1 MSKVENFLDRIS
13 ARYSQL
19 STTLQ
24 AAADFIIANPPD
36 VASRSLRSIANAAGM
51 SPASLTR
58 LAKAL
63 DYESYEEL
71 REDIRTTVSEKYEP
85 FSDRAKR
92 MRATHVSTSENSLL
106 AQGETIH
113 ANIDSVFTELDE
125 QQLVDVSK
133 TLLNAR
139 KVHLIGA
146 LGSAGLLDHFAYMA
160 SWFSKN
166 WTVTGKNGNS
176 LAAALANLTEEDV
189 VLVLSMRPFAK
200 RSIMSAQFA
209 MEKKAKIVVVTDSYK
224 FPGLQ
229 YADSH
234 FIVRSESSN
243 FFSSYTAVIALFET
257 IIGTMV
263 ELGGKEADIAISQVE
278 ETNKKLE
285 QF

>member
-1 MSKVENFLDRIS
+1 METFHDRIS
-13 ARYSQL
+13 ARYSKL
-19 STTLQ
+19 SNTLQ
-24 AAADFIIANPPD
+24 TAADFIIANPPD

-71 REDIRTTVSEKYEP
+71 REDIRTTVSEKFEP
-85 FSDRAKR
+85 ISDRAKR
-92 MRATHVSTSENSLL
+92 IRASHEDRSKNSFL
-106 AQGETIH
+106 AQGETMR
-113 ANIDSVFTELDE
+113 ANIDAVFTELDE
-125 QQLVDVSK
+125 QQIIDVSK
-133 TLLNAR
+133 TLLRAQ

-146 LGSAGLLDHFAYMA
+146 LGSAGALDQFAYMA

-176 LAAALANLTEEDV
+176 LAAALANLTKEDV
-189 VLVLSMRPFAK
+189 VIVLSMKPFAK
-200 RSIMSAQFA
+200 RSIMATQFA
-209 MEKKAKIVVVTDSYK
+209 MEKKAKIIVVTDSHK

-234 FIVRSESSN
+234 FMVRSESSN